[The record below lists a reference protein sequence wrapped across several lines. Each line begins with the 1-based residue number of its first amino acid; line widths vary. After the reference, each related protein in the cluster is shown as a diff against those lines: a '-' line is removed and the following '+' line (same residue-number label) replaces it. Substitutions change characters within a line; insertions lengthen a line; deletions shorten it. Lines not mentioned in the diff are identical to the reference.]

1 MQIMGKIIGGIL
13 AAIIVII
20 AVVIAVFY
28 FNIDKVII
36 AAVEGYGSEVTQT
49 DVVLDEVDLDLTSG
63 KGALK
68 GFSIGNP
75 SGFEA
80 GDAVAFDEVSVA
92 VNIADTNDK
101 LIHITEIRVNQPAI
115 TYEVNQTSNNLDTLK
130 KNVDEFLKKKGLAGD
145 SSASE
150 SSSEEGPKVI
160 IDNLYI
166 NGGKVSVK
174 APALLNQKVEGTL
187 PDIHMKDIGK
197 EGGGASPE
205 QVAAQIVNELSGKA
219 MAVITD
225 LGIGKTLGTLLDNAG
240 DLANKVGVDKAAGAA
255 GEVAKDAVKGAAGA
269 VEGAAEGAGKT
280 IKKLFND

>member
-1 MQIMGKIIGGIL
+1 MGKIIGGIL

-36 AAVEGYGSEVTQT
+36 AAVEGYGSEVTKT
-49 DVVLDEVDLDLTSG
+49 DVVLEEVDLDLTSG

-75 SGFEA
+75 SGFES
-80 GDAVAFDEVSVA
+80 GDAVAFDEVSVV
-92 VNIADTNDK
+92 VNIANTNDK
-101 LIHITEIRVNQPAI
+101 LIHISEIRVNQPAI
-115 TYEVNQTSNNLDTLK
+115 TYEVNQTSNNLDTIK
-130 KNVDEFLKKKGLAGD
+130 KNVDDFLKENGLAGD
-145 SSASE
+145 SQASE

-197 EGGGASPE
+197 EDGGESPGE
-205 QVAAQIVNELSGKA
+205 IAAKIVNEISGKA
-219 MAVITD
+219 MAVVTD

-269 VEGAAEGAGKT
+269 VEGAAEGAGKGL
-280 IKKLFND
+280 KKLFND